1 MSQFI
6 ALDLG
11 AESGRVVIGRLT
23 ANRLQLED
31 VYRFPNGGVRLL
43 GSLHWDALRLFSEI
57 KNGLAKVRHEY
68 GRDFVSVGV
77 DTWGID
83 YALLDGDGA
92 LAGNPY
98 CYRDGRTAGMM
109 AAAFAA
115 VPRQEIY
122 ERSGGIQFMEI
133 NTLYQ
138 LYGMAVRRSPQLASA
153 ATLLM
158 MPDLFHYWL
167 TGRKAVEYTN
177 ATTTQFYDSRAKVW
191 SVELLDKLGIPN
203 HILPEVIAA
212 GTELG
217 PLAADVAEDTGFAAL
232 QVVAPAT
239 HDTASA
245 VVAVPAADDD
255 FLWLSSGTWSLLGA
269 VSDHAIVTPEALSYN
284 ISSYGGAGG
293 TVLPWKNIAG
303 LWLVQ
308 ECRRVWAR
316 DDRSYSYDDLT
327 QLAAAAQPFVAVI
340 DPDDHSF
347 FAPPDMPAAIQAFCH
362 RTGQIVPQTH
372 GEIVRTALE
381 GLALRYKWVADR
393 LERLW
398 GRRFTVL
405 HIVGGGSQNRLLCQF
420 AADALQRPVVAGPV
434 EATAIGNIA
443 LQAVA
448 TGAFGSLA
456 EARDVIRQSFDVIG
470 YEPGP
475 AGGWDA
481 AYERFLQFGGG
492 GEQ

>member
-1 MSQFI
+1 MSKFI

-31 VYRFPNGGVRLL
+31 AYRFPNGGVRVL
-43 GSLHWDALRLFSEI
+43 GSLHWDALRLFAEI
-57 KNGLAKVRHEY
+57 KNGLAKVRHEH
-68 GRDFVSVGV
+68 GGDFVSAGV

-83 YALLDGDGA
+83 FALLDSSGA
-92 LAGNPY
+92 LVGNPY
-98 CYRDGRTAGMM
+98 CYRDGRTEGLM
-109 AAAFAA
+109 AEAFKT

-138 LYGMAVRRSPQLASA
+138 LYSMAVRRSQPLASA
-153 ATLLM
+153 ATFLM

-177 ATTTQFYDSRAKVW
+177 ATTTQFYDSRARVW
-191 SVELLDKLGIPN
+191 AVELLDRLGIPS

-212 GTELG
+212 GTVLG
-217 PLAADVAEDTGFAAL
+217 PLASDAAEETGFAGL

-316 DDRSYSYDDLT
+316 EDKVYSYDDLT
-327 QLAAAAQPFVAVI
+327 HLAAAARPFEAVI
-340 DPDDHSF
+340 DPDDPSF
-347 FAPPDMPAAIQAFCH
+347 FAPHDMPVAIQAFCR
-362 RTGQIVPQTH
+362 RTGQAVPETH

-381 GLALRYKWVADR
+381 GLALRYRWVAEK

-398 GRRFTVL
+398 GRRFTVV

-448 TGAFGSLA
+448 MGTFASLA
-456 EARDVIRQSFDVIG
+456 EARSVVRQSFEVAG
-470 YEPGP
+470 YEPGT
-475 AGGWDA
+475 ADAWDA
-481 AYERFLQFGGG
+481 AYERFLQVTG
-492 GEQ
+492 